1 MRHFIVM
8 LCCTTLGCQCL
19 QPVDE
24 RPDAGP
30 RDAGSAT
37 DAGPVDAGP
46 TDAGLDAGLVDAGVR
61 PDAGVECV
69 TSTDCTPRVRAL
81 PFCSGGPVMSCVNS
95 RCLVECAGAGSRT
108 CRTTSDRCL
117 VCDAGMQCASCAAPA
132 CTFRVRI
139 VEGACP
145 APFLAD
151 SQHTVQPFSGRCG
164 GGLLFDGGVSG
175 LWLGQFAAGGTR
187 LDIPELGGTCLGAD
201 LATGAPRTLV
211 SCPSCTFVA
220 EGCE

>member
-1 MRHFIVM
+1 MRQLSFI
-8 LCCTTLGCQCL
+8 LCCTTLACQCL

-30 RDAGSAT
+30 RDAGVARDAGTT
-37 DAGPVDAGP
+37 DAGTP
-46 TDAGLDAGLVDAGVR
+46 DAGLDAGLFDAGVR

-69 TSTDCTPRVRAL
+69 SASDCTSPVRTL

-95 RCLVECAGAGSRT
+95 RCLVECAGLGGRT
-108 CRTTSDRCL
+108 CRPTSDRCFD
-117 VCDAGMQCASCAAPA
+117 CDAGMQCASCAAPA
-132 CTFRVRI
+132 CTFRVRLL
-139 VEGACP
+139 EGTCP
-145 APFLAD
+145 APFLGD

-164 GGLLFDGGVSG
+164 GALLFDGGLTG
-175 LWLGQFAAGGTR
+175 LWLGRFDPGSTR
-187 LDIPELGGTCLGAD
+187 LDIPELGGLCVGNNLV
-201 LATGAPRTLV
+201 TGVPRTLV

>member
-1 MRHFIVM
+1 MRQLIFI
-8 LCCTTLGCQCL
+8 LCCTTLACQCL

-30 RDAGSAT
+30 RDVGVARDAGTT
-37 DAGPVDAGP
+37 DAGTP
-46 TDAGLDAGLVDAGVR
+46 DAGLDAGLFDAGVR

-69 TSTDCTPRVRAL
+69 STSDCTSPVRTL

-95 RCLVECAGAGSRT
+95 RCLVECAGPGGRT
-108 CRTTSDRCL
+108 CRPTSDRCFD
-117 VCDAGMQCASCAAPA
+117 CDAGMQCASCAAPA
-132 CTFRVRI
+132 CTFRVRLL
-139 VEGACP
+139 EGTCP
-145 APFLAD
+145 APFLGD

-164 GGLLFDGGVSG
+164 GALLFDGGLTG
-175 LWLGQFAAGGTR
+175 LWLGRFDPGSTR
-187 LDIPELGGTCLGAD
+187 LDIPELGGLCVGND
-201 LATGAPRTLV
+201 LVTGVPRTLV